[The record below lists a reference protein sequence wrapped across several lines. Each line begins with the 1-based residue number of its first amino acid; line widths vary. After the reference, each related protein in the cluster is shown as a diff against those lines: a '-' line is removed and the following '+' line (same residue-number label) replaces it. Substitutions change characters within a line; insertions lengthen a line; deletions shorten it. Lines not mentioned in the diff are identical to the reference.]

1 MSQLRYIR
9 ATGSRP
15 ARRSGAPSG
24 RSRSNCPN
32 LGAATRPLSSQVHLY
47 PCQRPAKA
55 AKCMR
60 SRRRIQDAIMIFNSK
75 LFSSFALVGALGL
88 VPVTAS
94 SFAAADTTNYQ
105 ELEKFMS
112 VYERV
117 KANYVERVDDH
128 TLIKGAI
135 DGMLAALD
143 PHSSYAEGDE
153 FQSLKATTDGNYGG
167 IGLSVVSEDGV
178 VKVISPTE
186 DTPAWRAGI
195 KSGDYITHVNGELL
209 YGMTSDEAVDKMKG
223 QPGTPVKITI
233 VRPGRDKPF
242 DVALVRERIELRPVK
257 WEVKDGVGYL
267 NINTFAGNVGEQ
279 TKAALVAIDKATG
292 GHPIGYVVD
301 LRSNPGGLLDQ
312 AVDVADDFLDSG
324 EIVSQRGRTKDD
336 IERYYAR
343 PGDMAHGLPVIVLT
357 DAGTASA
364 SEIVAGALQD
374 HRRALI
380 MGETSFG
387 KGSVQ
392 TVVQTGPD
400 AALRLTTA
408 RYYTPSGRSVQAG
421 GIQPDVEVPQLSDS
435 DYKDRKVVRE
445 ADLRRH
451 LLAQAKVED
460 KLLEADDSPDPR
472 FSAKA
477 EDLEK
482 KGIKDFQLYYAI
494 NTLKRLGSP
503 AAIASTAAAKR
514 SR

>member
-1 MSQLRYIR
+1 MKLN
-9 ATGSRP
+9 TKLL
-15 ARRSGAPSG
+15 PS
-24 RSRSNCPN
+24 
-32 LGAATRPLSSQVHLY
+32 
-47 PCQRPAKA
+47 
-55 AKCMR
+55 
-60 SRRRIQDAIMIFNSK
+60 I
-75 LFSSFALVGALGL
+75 ALVGALAL

-117 KANYVERVDDH
+117 KANYVDPVDDH

-143 PHSSYAEGDE
+143 PHSSYVEASD
-153 FQSLKATTDGNYGG
+153 FDQLKTTTDGNYGG
-167 IGLSVVSEDGV
+167 LGLTVSIEDGA
-178 VKVISPTE
+178 VKVIAPTE

-195 KSGDYITHVNGELL
+195 KAGDYITHINGELL
-209 YGMTSDEAVDKMKG
+209 YGLSLDEAVAKMKG
-223 QPGTPVKITI
+223 DPGTSVKLTL
-233 VRPGRDKPF
+233 VRPGRDKPI
-242 DVALVRERIELRPVK
+242 DVSIVRERIELRPVK
-257 WEVKDGVGYL
+257 WEIKEGVGYI
-267 NINTFAGNVGEQ
+267 NINTFTGNVGDQ
-279 TKAALVAIDKATG
+279 TKAALIAIDKATG
-292 GHPIGYVVD
+292 GHPLGYVVD

-312 AVDVADDFLDSG
+312 AVDVADDFLESG

-343 PGDMAHGLPVIVLT
+343 PGDMAHGLPVVVLT

-374 HRRALI
+374 HRRAII
-380 MGETSFG
+380 MGEKSFG

-400 AALRLTTA
+400 SALRLTTA

-421 GIQPDVEVPQLSDS
+421 GIQPDIPVPQLSDP

-445 ADLRRH
+445 VDLRRH
-451 LLAQAKVED
+451 LLAQSTVED
-460 KLLEADDSPDPR
+460 KLLEADDTPDPR
-472 FSAKA
+472 FMMTPAS
-477 EDLEK
+477 LEK
-482 KGIKDFQLYYAI
+482 QGIKDFQLYYAL
-494 NTLKRLGSP
+494 NTIKRLATP
-503 AAIASTAAAKR
+503 TYIASAGPKK

>member
-1 MSQLRYIR
+1 MK
-9 ATGSRP
+9 
-15 ARRSGAPSG
+15 
-24 RSRSNCPN
+24 PN
-32 LGAATRPLSSQVHLY
+32 AKLLPPL
-47 PCQRPAKA
+47 
-55 AKCMR
+55 
-60 SRRRIQDAIMIFNSK
+60 
-75 LFSSFALVGALGL
+75 ALVGALAL

-117 KANYVERVDDH
+117 KSNYVDPVDDK

-143 PHSSYAEGDE
+143 PHSSYVEAND
-153 FQSLKATTDGNYGG
+153 FDQLKATTDGNYGG
-167 IGLSVVSEDGV
+167 LGLTVSMEDGV
-178 VKVISPTE
+178 VKVIAPTE
-186 DTPAWRAGI
+186 DTPAWRAGV
-195 KSGDYITHVNGELL
+195 KSGDYITHINGEFINGVTL
-209 YGMTSDEAVDKMKG
+209 DEAVAKMKG
-223 QPGTPVKITI
+223 DPGTSVKLTI
-233 VRPGRDKPF
+233 IRPGRDKPL
-242 DVALVRERIELRPVK
+242 DLSLVRERIELHPVK
-257 WEVKDGVGYL
+257 WEIKDGIGYI
-267 NINTFAGNVGEQ
+267 NINTFTGNVAEQ
-279 TKAALVAIDKATG
+279 TKSALLSIDKATG
-292 GHPIGYVVD
+292 GRPLGYIVD

-357 DAGTASA
+357 DPGTASA

-380 MGETSFG
+380 MGEKSFG

-392 TVVQTGPD
+392 TVVQTGPES
-400 AALRLTTA
+400 ALRLTTA

-421 GIQPDVEVPQLSDS
+421 GIDPDVPVPQLTDP
-435 DYKDRKVVRE
+435 DYKDRKIVRE

-460 KLLEADDSPDPR
+460 KLLEADSSPDPR
-472 FSAKA
+472 FSAKP
-477 EDLEK
+477 EELEK
-482 KGIKDFQLYYAI
+482 KGIKDFQLYYAM
-494 NTLKRLGSP
+494 NTLKRLAGPLS
-503 AAIASTAAAKR
+503 IASAAPAKKAH
-514 SR
+514 

>member
-1 MSQLRYIR
+1 MPEPKRF
-9 ATGSRP
+9 P
-15 ARRSGAPSG
+15 
-24 RSRSNCPN
+24 
-32 LGAATRPLSSQVHLY
+32 PL
-47 PCQRPAKA
+47 
-55 AKCMR
+55 
-60 SRRRIQDAIMIFNSK
+60 QDATVMKYTAKF
-75 LFSSFALVGALGL
+75 LPPLALVGALAL

-117 KANYVERVDDH
+117 KANYVDQVDDH

-135 DGMLAALD
+135 DGMLSALD
-143 PHSSYAEGDE
+143 PHSSYVEASD
-153 FQSLKATTDGNYGG
+153 FDQLKTTTGGNYGG
-167 IGLSVVSEDGV
+167 LGLTVSIEDGA
-178 VKVISPTE
+178 VKVIAPTE

-195 KSGDYITHVNGELL
+195 KAGDYITHINGELV
-209 YGMTSDEAVDKMKG
+209 YGLNLDEAVGKMRG
-223 QPGTPVKITI
+223 DPGTPIKLTI

-242 DVALVRERIELRPVK
+242 DVSMVPERIELRAVK
-257 WEVKDGVGYL
+257 WEIKDGIGII
-267 NINTFAGNVGEQ
+267 NINTFSGNVADQ

-292 GHPIGYVVD
+292 GHPLGYVVD

-312 AVDVADDFLDSG
+312 AVDVSDAFLNSG
-324 EIVSQRGRTKDD
+324 EIVSQRGREKDD

-380 MGETSFG
+380 MGEKSFG

-421 GIQPDVEVPQLSDS
+421 GIQPDIEVPQLTDP
-435 DYKDRKVVRE
+435 DYKDRKFIRE
-445 ADLRRH
+445 ADLRKH
-451 LLAQAKVED
+451 LLAQAQVDD
-460 KLLEADDSPDPR
+460 KLLESDTTPDPR
-472 FSAKA
+472 FTAKA
-477 EDLEK
+477 EDLKK
-482 KGIKDFQLYYAI
+482 KGIKDFQLYYAL
-494 NTLKRLGSP
+494 NTIKRLSSP
-503 AAIASTAAAKR
+503 TTIASAASAKK